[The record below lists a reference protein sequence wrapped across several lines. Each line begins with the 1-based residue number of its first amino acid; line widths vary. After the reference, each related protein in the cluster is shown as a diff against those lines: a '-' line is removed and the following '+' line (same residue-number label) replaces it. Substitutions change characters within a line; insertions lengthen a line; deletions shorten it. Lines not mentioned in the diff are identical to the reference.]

1 MKNIN
6 VKQRMFLKDV
16 VYSGISKYSTIIIVL
31 IVTSILARLLSPSDF
46 GVVAIA
52 TVFIT
57 FFNLVSD
64 FGIATA
70 VVQFK
75 DLSQEDI
82 KSIFGWTFW
91 IAVVLSSSFYFC
103 APLLS
108 SFYDNSL
115 LKSVCQLLSLQIFF
129 ATLNIVPNALLLKQ
143 KKFNVIAARTL
154 SIQILCGVA
163 SVAVAFN
170 GGGIYSLLINPIVGM
185 FLNLVINVF
194 YIRLTIKLIPEVA
207 SIEKIF
213 SFSSYQFLFNFIN
226 YIGNNL
232 DKMIIG
238 KTISIA
244 GLGYYEKAYRL
255 EQLPAQTVLG
265 VVGPVLHPY
274 LSDYQNRPDKI
285 LEIYNKLNRI
295 LLTISFPISAYCLLC
310 AKELIL
316 MVFGY
321 QWVESIL
328 YFSIMSITVTTNL
341 ATSPTGSVLQASNQ
355 TKLLFYMGTINVL
368 VALIGLCI
376 GAFVFRTILA
386 ICVIGVFS
394 SIICFII
401 TYYLSYKFCFKASPM
416 PVFLYSLKPLTCFLF
431 IGGLGYIIDTYWSY
445 PQLMISLIFK
455 TIIWL
460 TVLIVFLHFF
470 SPYKPA
476 IIINT
481 IILFFNRKIGR

>member
-1 MKNIN
+1 MRS
-6 VKQRMFLKDV
+6 VYFKQRMFLKDIA
-16 VYSGISKYSTIIIVL
+16 YSGISKYSTIIIVL

-70 VVQFK
+70 IVQFK
-75 DLSQEDI
+75 NLTQDDI
-82 KSIFGWTFW
+82 KNIFGWTFW
-91 IAVVLSSSFYFC
+91 IAILLSSLFFLCS
-103 APLLS
+103 PLLS
-108 SFYDNSL
+108 TFYDNPL
-115 LKSVCQLLSLQIFF
+115 LNSVCQLLSFQVLF
-129 ATLNIVPNALLLKQ
+129 ATLNIVPNALLVKQ

-163 SVAVAFN
+163 SVAAAFN
-170 GGGIYSLLINPIVGM
+170 AVGIYSLLINPIIGT
-185 FLNLVINVF
+185 FLNFVINVV
-194 YIRLTIKLIPEVA
+194 YMKLSIKLIPAVS

-238 KTISIA
+238 KTISVA

-255 EQLPAQTVLG
+255 GQLPAHTILG
-265 VVGPVLHPY
+265 VLGPVLHPY
-274 LSDYQNRPDKI
+274 LSDYQNNPDKI
-285 LEIYNKLNRI
+285 LDIYNKMNRI

-316 MVFGY
+316 IVFGY
-321 QWVESIL
+321 QWIESIL
-328 YFSIMSITVTTNL
+328 YFSLLSITITTNL
-341 ATSPTGSVLQASNQ
+341 ASSPTGSVLQASNQ
-355 TKLLFYMGTINVL
+355 TKLLFFMGTINVF
-368 VALIGLCI
+368 VALIGLSI

-386 ICVIGVFS
+386 ICVMCVCTS
-394 SIICFII
+394 TICFII
-401 TYYLSYKFCFKASPM
+401 SFCLSYKYCFKVSPL
-416 PVFLYSLKPLTCFLF
+416 PIFLFSIKPLACFLI
-431 IGGLGYIIDTYWSY
+431 IGGLGYLMDSYWENS
-445 PQLMISLIFK
+445 QILITLLFK

-460 TVLIVFLHFF
+460 TVLLLFLHYF
-470 SPYKPA
+470 SPYKP
-476 IIINT
+476 IHIVKYIM
-481 IILFFNRKIGR
+481 IFLKSE